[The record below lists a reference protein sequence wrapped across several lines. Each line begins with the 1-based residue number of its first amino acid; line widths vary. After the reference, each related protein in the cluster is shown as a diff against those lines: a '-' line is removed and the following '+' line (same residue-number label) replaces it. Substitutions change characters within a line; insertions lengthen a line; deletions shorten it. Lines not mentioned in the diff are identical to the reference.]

1 MADFETIINDAIA
14 AQEIPGCAL
23 AVTSRDGSFKYS
35 KAFGRTSMNPSSAKP
50 MDLNTMMWVASCTK
64 LMTALC
70 AMQLVERGHITLEE
84 PVYTHIPELEVLN
97 VLTGFTDA
105 GVPIEEKHTKPITLR
120 LLLTHSSGLTYEGM
134 HPKTLAWLKYHG
146 KKMNA
151 SPTVVERFVA
161 PLVFEPGESWA
172 YGPGVDYA
180 GLLVERISG
189 LTLEEYMKKNLWG
202 PLGITDVTFF
212 PSTRPDLQE
221 RMAEMSGRGEDGK
234 LSVHEGK
241 MPFVDDKG
249 GEVTGCMGGQGSFTC
264 AKEYIKVLKGVL
276 DCDEGGE
283 GKVLGKESLEVFF
296 KPQLGDGSRAMLNA
310 VVQDD
315 AANNAMGG
323 TPKHVAKDYALGGLV
338 MMDDGPDGKK
348 AGTMLWGGYPNLIWW
363 IDRKTGLAGVY
374 AGQVVPPGDL
384 ICGKLM
390 RKWEEGCYEMF
401 EKHRESQSKL

>member
-1 MADFETIINDAIA
+1 
-14 AQEIPGCAL
+14 
-23 AVTSRDGSFKYS
+23 
-35 KAFGRTSMNPSSAKP
+35 MNPSSAKP

-70 AMQLVERGHITLEE
+70 AMQLVERGHITLNE
-84 PVYTHIPELEVLN
+84 PVYTHIPELESLN

-105 GVPIEEKHTKPITLR
+105 GVPIEEKHKTPITLR

-134 HPKTLAWLKYHG
+134 HPKTLAWLKYHE

-151 SPTVVERFVA
+151 SPTVVGRFDA
-161 PLVFEPGESWA
+161 PLVFEPGDSWA

-189 LTLEEYMKKNLWG
+189 LTLEDYMKKNLWG

-249 GEVTGCMGGQGSFTC
+249 EEVTGCMGGQGSFTC

-283 GKVLGKESLEVFF
+283 GRVLSKESLETFF

-315 AANNAMGG
+315 AASLSSYSI
-323 TPKHVAKDYALGGLV
+323 H
-338 MMDDGPDGKK
+338 
-348 AGTMLWGGYPNLIWW
+348 
-363 IDRKTGLAGVY
+363 
-374 AGQVVPPGDL
+374 PGRF
-384 ICGKLM
+384 G
-390 RKWEEGCYEMF
+390 
-401 EKHRESQSKL
+401 